1 MKEPFRNKFF
11 ICILIILTPI
21 FTQYACT
28 SIKNVGNKH
37 TTTNNQEKFYSLVK
51 KYTHEPL
58 GGGEE
63 YRKIVTKYDYIVR
76 NKQELFYYLKKVRSG
91 EVIYLADTAVIDLTG
106 ENRINI
112 PGGVTLASGRGRK
125 ESNGAFLF
133 TNQLNTTLFLTAGPG
148 VKICGLRIF
157 GPDTMRRTEQMKKL
171 LQESG
176 DKGYYSIPYSR
187 GVESHFSNTEISN
200 CELMGWSHAAIF
212 LVANNKDEICDSNFI
227 HHNYIHH
234 NQRSGL
240 GYGICLDNAQAKI
253 EGNIFNWNRHSIAG
267 TGKPLTSYEACFNLV
282 LPDANGHAF
291 DMHGGKD
298 RGDSTDIAGKQI
310 SIHDNYFTLSAQSG
324 VVIRGKPLEMS
335 NIDHNY
341 FENPDST
348 LEIRQLY
355 ATGNLSVFE
364 NTFKEAVKK

>member
-11 ICILIILTPI
+11 IHAILMVGFI
-21 FTQYACT
+21 FSQCT
-28 SIKNVGNKH
+28 CKSIKAGENKH
-37 TTTNNQEKFYSLVK
+37 IIAKDQKKFSSLVK
-51 KYTHEPL
+51 KYTREPL
-58 GGGEE
+58 GGGEG

-76 NKQELFYYLKKVRSG
+76 NKQELFYYLKKARSG

-112 PGGVTLASGRGRK
+112 PGRVTLASGRGRK
-125 ESNGAFLF
+125 ESKGAFLF
-133 TNQLNTTLFLTAGPG
+133 TNQLNTTLFITVGPG

-171 LQESG
+171 LQENG
-176 DKGYYSIPYSR
+176 HKGYYSIPNSQ

-200 CELMGWSHAAIF
+200 CEFSGWSHAAIF
-212 LVANNKDEICDSNFI
+212 LVTVNKNESSENNYI

-267 TGKPLTSYEACFNLV
+267 TGRTLTSYEACFNLI

-298 RGDSTDIAGKQI
+298 RGDSTDIAGKHI
-310 SIHDNYFTLSAQSG
+310 SIHNNYFTLSAEPG
-324 VVIRGKPLEMS
+324 VVIRGKPLEVS

-341 FENPDST
+341 FENTDQT
-348 LEIRQLY
+348 FEIKQVY
-355 ATGNLSVFE
+355 ATGNISFFE
-364 NTFKEAVKK
+364 NTFQEAIKK